1 MMGTM
6 RYGILVLFLCV
17 ASFAYAHTPFLIT
30 QTSLHDIITID
41 EPENSR
47 AFYGELTGFPHTY
60 EIRAKKPFHL
70 FAQVLV
76 PDIESSKNNVSG
88 IIIREV
94 EGSGRVTEVARFLAK
109 DATWDSFYEPF
120 GGDSYR
126 NGGTF
131 EKDVDPGVY
140 RIEVSTPDN
149 LEKYVLAVGKIE
161 GSGEIGYF
169 ETVRR
174 IAEVKTFFGKSK
186 IFVIQSPFVYVPLF
200 VLILLGVA
208 IWFYRRRVV

>member
-1 MMGTM
+1 M
-6 RYGILVLFLCV
+6 RFFIPLLFFCI
-17 ASFAYAHTPFLIT
+17 ASFVYAHTPFLVT
-30 QTSLHDIITID
+30 QTSLHDITRID

-60 EIRAKKPFHL
+60 EIRAEKPFHL
-70 FAQVLV
+70 FTQVLV
-76 PDIESSKNNVSG
+76 PDIDSSKNNISG

-94 EGSGRVTEVARFLAK
+94 EGSGQVKEVARLLAK
-109 DATWDSFYEPF
+109 DALWDSFYEPF

-131 EKDVDPGVY
+131 EKDVGPGVY

-161 GSGEIGYF
+161 GKGDIGYF
-169 ETVRR
+169 ETIQR
-174 IAEVKTFFGKSK
+174 IAEVKVFFGKSK
-186 IFVIQSPFVYVPLF
+186 LLVVQSPFVYVPLCILT
-200 VLILLGVA
+200 LILVGFA